1 MQPSHSLDSCS
12 DGQVGYSLDG
22 WRNEPFRTRR
32 KKMYAEMIAMLF
44 NIAILAVPALWVLD
58 KALNWA
64 LDRWL

>member
-1 MQPSHSLDSCS
+1 
-12 DGQVGYSLDG
+12 
-22 WRNEPFRTRR
+22 
-32 KKMYAEMIAMLF
+32 MYAEMIAMLF